1 MKEVLNVGARYL
13 VVGPSHGNSCF
24 HAELLELRL
33 YLSRHLKG
41 FLY

>member
-1 MKEVLNVGARYL
+1 MKELLNVGFRDL
-13 VVGPSHGNSCF
+13 VVGSSHGNSCF

-41 FLY
+41 FLH